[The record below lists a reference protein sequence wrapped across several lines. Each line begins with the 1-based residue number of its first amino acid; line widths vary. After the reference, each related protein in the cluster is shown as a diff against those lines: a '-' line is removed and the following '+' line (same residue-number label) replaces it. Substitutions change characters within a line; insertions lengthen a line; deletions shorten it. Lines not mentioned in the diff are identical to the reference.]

1 MPSIVCVPRDSFFP
15 ACTSVLVIVPPG
27 ITFTT
32 TFSPA
37 NVTGEA
43 EVPFTVT
50 VTVLASVLVDV
61 ELAAP
66 VGLAV

>member
-1 MPSIVCVPRDSFFP
+1 
-15 ACTSVLVIVPPG
+15 LVIVPPG

-37 NVTGEA
+37 NVPGEA